1 MQFIHYIAA
10 ELKKHNTFILLCKKT
25 ICLYACF
32 SLLYPPTL
40 TAQNNQK
47 TNILF
52 LMDAS
57 FSMRKEW
64 DGGTKWK
71 TAVNTLT
78 EIVENTASLENV
90 NIGLR
95 LFGHLY
101 DESESNCKDTR
112 LELPIGKYTKERFV
126 NKISIIRPKGITPI
140 AYSLEKCVADFG
152 DDNNAKN
159 ILILITDG
167 EESCTGDPCKAAWML
182 QQKGIVLKPFV
193 IGMALTE
200 EATKNFY
207 CIGQTI
213 NTNSNNEF
221 SEILKNMVDESIAK
235 TTLQVNLLDSKEKP
249 TETDVALTFYDSE
262 THLAKE
268 HFIHT
273 LNSRGNPDTITIS
286 PFFNYDLQ
294 IHTIPEIWIKHIA
307 LKRNIHNEV
316 AVDAAQG
323 YLSFKLQGIL
333 SKSAVID
340 RIKCIIHQND
350 STATVHVQ
358 KLNTTAKLLTGKYDL
373 EILTLPRIFISN
385 IQIDD
390 NKTTHIEIPTPGILT
405 INKAYEYYGVL
416 FMQDKNELKKIYDL
430 KPELKQE
437 TIALQPGKYRIV
449 YRAKFAK
456 SGHNTV
462 DKEFEI
468 LSAGS
473 ISLRL

>member
-1 MQFIHYIAA
+1 MQLLNY
-10 ELKKHNTFILLCKKT
+10 ILLS
-25 ICLYACF
+25 LYNGF
-32 SLLYPPTL
+32 RIILLRKEIMLLLLLSAPWYSI
-40 TAQNNQK
+40 AQNHQK

-78 EIVENTASLENV
+78 EIVDNTSQIDNV

-112 LELPIGKYTKERFV
+112 LELPIGKYTKERFA
-126 NKISIIRPKGITPI
+126 NKIGIIRPKGITPI

-152 DDNNAKN
+152 EDNNAKN

-200 EATKNFY
+200 AATKNFY

-213 NTNSNNEF
+213 NTASDKEF
-221 SEILKNMVDESIAK
+221 NQTLKNMVDESIAK
-235 TTLQVNLLDSKEKP
+235 TTLQVNLVDSKNKA
-249 TETDVALTFYDSE
+249 TETDVAMTLYDSE
-262 THLAKE
+262 THIAKE

-286 PFFNYDLQ
+286 PFFNYDIQ
-294 IHTIPEIWIKHIA
+294 IHTIPELWIKNVT

-316 AVDAAQG
+316 SVDAAQG
-323 YLSFKLQGIL
+323 NLAFKLQGVL
-333 SKSAVID
+333 SKTAVVD

-350 STATVHVQ
+350 SISTVHVQ
-358 KLNTTAKLLTGKYDL
+358 KLNTSAKLLTGKYDL
-373 EILTLPRIFISN
+373 EILTLPRIFINN

-405 INKAYEYYGVL
+405 MNKSYEYYGVL
-416 FMQDKNELKKIYDL
+416 FMQEKGELKKIYDL
-430 KPELKQE
+430 KPALKQE

-456 SGHNTV
+456 SGHNTIE
-462 DKEFEI
+462 KEFEI
-468 LSAGS
+468 LSGGS